1 MGKSILNALTN
12 GPWLYVM
19 IFFFAALIM
28 TVYETVKELIFKGML
43 TPWQSHTITIVV
55 TAFLATFSAISI
67 RSWSDKL
74 LRKQQQLQLQQQ
86 KIVTLKL
93 ILKAVHHIVNN
104 FLNYFQLLKLDMRKH
119 GAVRDETIERL
130 NCGIKEVAEQL
141 RILEELEAPEKEE
154 SYAEIYPH

>member
-1 MGKSILNALTN
+1 MGKSIQNALTKR
-12 GPWLYVM
+12 PWLYVM

-55 TAFLATFSAISI
+55 TAFLATFSAVSI

-74 LRKQQQLQLQQQ
+74 LRKQQRLQLQQQ

-130 NCGIKEVAEQL
+130 KCGIKEVAEQL
-141 RILEELEAPEKEE
+141 RVLEELEEPEKEE
-154 SYAEIYPH
+154 SYAKIYPH